1 MEMTTWMVGTGDLT
15 DDVWD
20 FVFRNTP
27 LPKKSKIPQKTLE
40 KMRKEFRHPPEP
52 CAFKR
57 WPTAECRFWYPMDL
71 RVSGKDLIQNH
82 LTMAGGFVAFIC
94 FPDAERIG
102 CTRQRVRL
110 CTTTHAFGLVP

>member
-40 KMRKEFRHPPEP
+40 KMRKEF
-52 CAFKR
+52 
-57 WPTAECRFWYPMDL
+57 RFWYPMDL